1 MTILPSDDAFGI
13 ISFSPDSLNRSV
25 REGSGSS
32 VSLTVQRTRG
42 VLGPSTVFWEV
53 SGDGA
58 VDVENTNGFVV
69 LAENTNS
76 TQITIRIKDDV
87 VCIKVSYTV
96 SLCKTLSRFD
106 KSCSNVIRSLCLK
119 FVEADWFVLKSH
131 YLL

>member
-13 ISFSPDSLNRSV
+13 ISFSPDSLNHSV

-42 VLGPSTVFWEV
+42 VLGPSTVYWEV

-58 VDVENTNGFVV
+58 IDVENTNGFVV

-87 VCIKVSYTV
+87 VCIKVSCTV
-96 SLCKTLSRFD
+96 SLCKALALRQELFKCHSIVMPYVCG
-106 KSCSNVIRSLCLK
+106 S
-119 FVEADWFVLKSH
+119 
-131 YLL
+131 

>member
-13 ISFSPDSLNRSV
+13 ISFSPDSLNHSV

-87 VCIKVSYTV
+87 VCIKFPIRFLCVRHFRASTRVVQMSFDRYAL
-96 SLCKTLSRFD
+96 SLWKLIGLF
-106 KSCSNVIRSLCLK
+106 
-119 FVEADWFVLKSH
+119 
-131 YLL
+131 